1 MRAYLM
7 MVKKALEKSINKT
20 AADLFLLF
28 TFQLFNKALESD
40 ELWTFYKNMSV

>member
-28 TFQLFNKALESD
+28 TLQLFYETLESD
-40 ELWTFYKNMSV
+40 ELWTFYENMSV